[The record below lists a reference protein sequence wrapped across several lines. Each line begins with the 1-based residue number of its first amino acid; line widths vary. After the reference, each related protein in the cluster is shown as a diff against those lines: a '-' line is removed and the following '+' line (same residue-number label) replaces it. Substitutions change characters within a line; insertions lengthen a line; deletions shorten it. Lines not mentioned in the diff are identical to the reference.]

1 MMSCYRRR
9 LSPLSVL
16 AAVLLL
22 GCGSEF
28 SFEIGGPENTIVGSL
43 ESGDFVRTYQLHLPP
58 DTAGRDLPLL
68 IVLHDIDISATEMRF
83 ATGLDMAADSMGL
96 AVVYPD
102 AFGDWAEG
110 CGCSLAE
117 QRGVDD
123 VQFISDLIDELD
135 TRLNIDRGRVFI
147 TGLSEGAFMTQK
159 LACDITDQLAGVATV
174 AATMTVAVA
183 EVCAPAGEI
192 PVLMIHGTN
201 DPLVPWDGALDRG
214 STSTVAADTAAQF
227 WATANGCGGGRSTV
241 LEATDET
248 FGIEVWRETFE
259 DCPVNGEVILFRVE
273 GGGHVWPNGSFSAT
287 QAIAEFFASR

>member
-1 MMSCYRRR
+1 MSFHRRKPSS
-9 LSPLSVL
+9 LSAL

-22 GCGSEF
+22 CCGPEY
-28 SFEIGGPENTIVGSL
+28 SFEIEGPGRTIFGSL
-43 ESGDFVRTYQLHLPP
+43 ESGGFVRTYQVHLPP
-58 DTAGRDLPLL
+58 DTAGRELPLL
-68 IVLHDIDISATEMRF
+68 IVLHDSDISAADMRF
-83 ATGLDMAADSMGL
+83 ATGFDVEADSLGL

-117 QRGVDD
+117 ERGVDD

-135 TRLNIDRGRVFI
+135 TRLEIDRERVFV

-174 AATMTVAVA
+174 AATMSVAVA
-183 EVCAPAGEI
+183 EACTPAREI
-192 PVLMIHGTN
+192 PVLMIHGTA

-227 WATANGCGGGRSTV
+227 WATANGCGGGRSIV
-241 LEATDET
+241 LEATDNT
-248 FGIEVWRETFE
+248 YGIEVWRETFE
-259 DCPVNGEVILFRVE
+259 ECPINGQVILFRVE
-273 GGGHVWPNGSFSAT
+273 GGGPEWPDGSFSAT
-287 QAIAEFFASR
+287 EVIAEFFASR